1 MRNAYVFCVKLF
13 SRNCSN
19 CYISCWRG
27 IFFYRIYKI
36 WHLLLRGP
44 QNHAHLFCNLFCI
57 CMKLNIYQTKNLTY
71 IGFFCR
77 QLIIRYLNWI
87 IGYNYPCTILLI
99 KIYRNDLIGSWYIF
113 RNSII
118 RLRLVAISIAFM
130 LMFIEVA

>member
-36 WHLLLRGP
+36 WHLRLRGP
-44 QNHAHLFCNLFCI
+44 QNHAYLFCNLFRI

-77 QLIIRYLNWI
+77 IR
-87 IGYNYPCTILLI
+87 IGYNHPCTYLLI
-99 KIYRNDLIGSWYIF
+99 KIYGNDWIGPWYIF